1 MDNKRV
7 DTVTSLYSKLI
18 GTINACS
25 EEENVININD
35 VQSMLS
41 QYLFEF
47 RKFLDNWETEIKRRY
62 GKTSSEFEILKNAR
76 SNEYDTH
83 MEYRIMYQL
92 RNYDQ
97 HCGNIL
103 ARAQGKVDEHENKH
117 YIFSMKRD
125 LLLENYDKWKKE
137 EKEYLSEQ
145 SEYIDIFPYIL
156 QLQKCI
162 IEIHSKIMAIHFNKA
177 FLSDCVNIISVAN
190 EFENE
195 DTVRIIANN
204 EDLDEAF
211 WNQPTKT
218 INFVD
223 LMVPVCKKVLLSFF
237 RNNLRLVKVVYYG
250 DKYKNRLESFSYEIN
265 QENAQKIAQ
274 EDVITINGQKMIRL
288 ICEIELSNG
297 NMYAVLAD
305 SRLGFKKLRELGS
318 DCEKYLKAICK

>member
-1 MDNKRV
+1 MNNDKKYYYFAEVSKDLLSIKRPASKEEISNLDPCIKKVSLVLMDNKRV

-125 LLLENYDKWKKE
+125 LLLENY
-137 EKEYLSEQ
+137 
-145 SEYIDIFPYIL
+145 
-156 QLQKCI
+156 
-162 IEIHSKIMAIHFNKA
+162 
-177 FLSDCVNIISVAN
+177 
-190 EFENE
+190 
-195 DTVRIIANN
+195 
-204 EDLDEAF
+204 
-211 WNQPTKT
+211 
-218 INFVD
+218 
-223 LMVPVCKKVLLSFF
+223 
-237 RNNLRLVKVVYYG
+237 
-250 DKYKNRLESFSYEIN
+250 
-265 QENAQKIAQ
+265 
-274 EDVITINGQKMIRL
+274 NGQP
-288 ICEIELSNG
+288 C
-297 NMYAVLAD
+297 
-305 SRLGFKKLRELGS
+305 
-318 DCEKYLKAICK
+318 